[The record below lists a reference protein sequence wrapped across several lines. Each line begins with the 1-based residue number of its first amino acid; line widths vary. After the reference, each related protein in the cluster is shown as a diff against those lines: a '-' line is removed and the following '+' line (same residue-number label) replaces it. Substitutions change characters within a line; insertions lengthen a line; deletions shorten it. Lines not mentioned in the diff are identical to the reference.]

1 MKREELIIRVKQ
13 NANSIHQFISEL
25 SEDELNQAEA
35 EKWSSIKHL
44 DHLLRSV
51 QPLNKALKIPLPG
64 LRILFGQPNRE
75 SRSYDE
81 LVAKYHLKLSEGAK
95 ASGRYIPSAR
105 QESAKIMTQ
114 FKDQNKQL
122 CKTIGKWKEEDLDRF
137 LLPHPLLGKLTIR
150 EMIYFTIY
158 HMEHHLQLM
167 KVSV

>member
-25 SEDELNQAEA
+25 SEDELNRANP

-75 SRSYDE
+75 SRSYDA
-81 LVAKYHLKLSEGAK
+81 LVAKYHLRLSEGAK
-95 ASGRYIPSAR
+95 ASGRYIPSSR
-105 QESAKIMTQ
+105 QESAKIASQ
-114 FKDQNKQL
+114 FKEQNKLL
-122 CKTIGKWKEEDLDRF
+122 CKTISKWKEEDLDRF

-158 HMEHHLQLM
+158 HMEHHLKLM
-167 KVSV
+167 RVSL

>member
-1 MKREELIIRVKQ
+1 MKKEELILKIKQ
-13 NANSIHQFISEL
+13 NSKSVQDQISSL
-25 SEDELNQAEA
+25 SEEQLNNGLN
-35 EKWSSIKHL
+35 EKWSPIKHL

-75 SRSYDE
+75 GRSYDE
-81 LVAKYHLKLSEGAK
+81 LVAKYHLKLSQGGK

-105 QESAKIMTQ
+105 QESTKIVSQ
-114 FKDQNKQL
+114 FKEQNKQL

-167 KVSV
+167 RVSL